1 MKRTFLRNFKQV
13 YRDKATKEEKEY
25 RYQVTIVR
33 DTENY
38 LYRILNVTEGT
49 LWKNI
54 SFKTMDDALL
64 YLEKHPHA
72 IKDDIR
78 EVALRQFY

>member
-25 RYQVTIVR
+25 YYQVAIVR

-54 SFKTMDDALL
+54 SFETMDDALL

-72 IKDDIR
+72 IKGDIR